1 MLHKYTILLNNIVSF
16 CYDFMVH
23 SMPWEKVKIYRTEI
37 VPRWCKS
44 FTGCAQSSVVLWK
57 EFTYTLQAFC
67 GAAWSGN
74 LHLIFKLLS
83 SIFLLCLNSKI
94 VFVYLLIVVT
104 AAAIQQAKEAQARL

>member
-44 FTGCAQSSVVLWK
+44 FTGCAQSSVVWWK